1 MEKRFGRKNL
11 GDGPKQEF
19 LNLLKTLVLHTN
31 REKLK
36 IDQKCFSWGSEE

>member
-11 GDGPKQEF
+11 GDGPKTGI
-19 LNLLKTLVLHTN
+19 LDLLKTVLHTN

-36 IDQKCFSWGSEE
+36 IDQKCFSWGYEE